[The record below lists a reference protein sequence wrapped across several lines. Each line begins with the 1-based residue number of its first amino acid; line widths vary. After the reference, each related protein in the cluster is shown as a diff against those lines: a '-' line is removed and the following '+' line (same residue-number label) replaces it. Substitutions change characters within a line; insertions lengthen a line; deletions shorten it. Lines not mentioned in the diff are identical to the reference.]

1 MDLVIRHVQPQDRD
15 AVNAVAGAAFAQ
27 YQHAYQDWPTLDPI
41 HGVPYA
47 RYVLP
52 AEDLQAA
59 LGKLAA
65 EAQG

>member
-1 MDLVIRHVQPQDRD
+1 MYIHLGFTRDR
-15 AVNAVAGAAFAQ
+15 A
-27 YQHAYQDWPTLDPI
+27 LDPI

-52 AEDLQAA
+52 AENLQAA